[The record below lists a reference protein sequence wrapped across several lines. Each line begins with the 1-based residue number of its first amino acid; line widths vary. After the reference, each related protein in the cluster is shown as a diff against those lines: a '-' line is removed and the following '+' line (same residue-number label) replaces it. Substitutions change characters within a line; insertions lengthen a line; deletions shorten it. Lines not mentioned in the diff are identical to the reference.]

1 MNDSLLIQQYRKK
14 KSLWHNNYLC
24 YKNCYFCQQK
34 RERTN
39 NMSHL
44 ATLINDL
51 ALILICAGVMT
62 LLFKKLK
69 QPLVLGYVVAGFL
82 ASPHMPYTPSVMD
95 TANIQTWADIGVI
108 FLLFALGLE
117 FSFKKIVK
125 VGGAAIIAACTIIF
139 CMILLGITVGTGF
152 GWQRMDSIFLG
163 GMIAMSSTTI
173 IYKAFDDLGMRKKQ
187 FTGLVLSVLILE
199 DILAIVLMV
208 MLSTMAVRHNFEG
221 SEMLESI
228 GKLLFFLIL
237 WFVVGIYLIPELLK
251 RCRKLMSEETLL
263 IVSLGLCFGMV
274 VMAAR
279 TGFSA
284 AFGAFIM
291 GSILA
296 ETVEAESI
304 ERLVKPVKDLFG
316 AVFFVSVGMMV
327 DPAMIVEYAL
337 PIIVITL
344 AVIFGQSLFG
354 TLGVLLAGQPLKT
367 AMQCGFS
374 LTQIGEFAF
383 IIASLGVSLHVTS
396 DFLYPI
402 VVAVSVITTFLTPYM
417 IRFAEPA
424 SNFVDTHLPVKW
436 KNFLLHYS
444 SGSQTMNH
452 ESLWKKLILALTR
465 ITIVYSIVSIAVVAL
480 AFRFLV
486 PLFLEHIPGIWGR
499 LLAAVVIILFISPF
513 LRAIMIK
520 KNHSAEFVTLWN
532 DSRGNRAPLVATIV
546 IRILIAVSF
555 VMFVIAGLFKVSVG
569 LLLGV
574 AVLLVTMMILSRQL
588 KKQSIMIE
596 RKFFQN
602 LRYRDMRAEYMG
614 EKKPEY
620 AGRLLSRDLHLTDFE
635 VPGES
640 AWAGKTLAE
649 LNFGKKY
656 GIHVVSILR
665 GRKRIN
671 IPGASVRLFPED
683 KIQVI
688 GTDEELNQFSSEMEK
703 AAILETDVVEK
714 SEMILRQFRVDAH
727 SIFLGKTMRES
738 GIREQYHCLIVG
750 VERGEETLHAPDPHE
765 PFMEDDV
772 VWIVGENADVYKLV
786 GQKNENV
793 DME

>member
-1 MNDSLLIQQYRKK
+1 
-14 KSLWHNNYLC
+14 
-24 YKNCYFCQQK
+24 
-34 RERTN
+34 
-39 NMSHL
+39 MSHL

-296 ETVEAESI
+296 ETVEAVSI

-555 VMFVIAGLFKVSVG
+555 VMFVISGLFKVSVG

-574 AVLLVTMMILSRQL
+574 AVLLVIMMILSRQL

>member
-1 MNDSLLIQQYRKK
+1 
-14 KSLWHNNYLC
+14 
-24 YKNCYFCQQK
+24 
-34 RERTN
+34 
-39 NMSHL
+39 MSHL

-251 RCRKLMSEETLL
+251 RCRNLMSEETLL

-274 VMAAR
+274 VMAVR

-555 VMFVIAGLFKVSVG
+555 VMFVISGLFKVSVG

-574 AVLLVTMMILSRQL
+574 AVLLVIMMILSRQL

>member
-1 MNDSLLIQQYRKK
+1 
-14 KSLWHNNYLC
+14 
-24 YKNCYFCQQK
+24 
-34 RERTN
+34 
-39 NMSHL
+39 MSHL

-139 CMILLGITVGTGF
+139 CMILLGIAVGTGF

-187 FTGLVLSVLILE
+187 FTGIVLSVLILE

-221 SEMLESI
+221 TEMLESI

-274 VMAAR
+274 VMAAH

-327 DPAMIVEYAL
+327 NPAMIVEYAL

-344 AVIFGQSLFG
+344 AVILGQSLFG
-354 TLGVLLAGQPLKT
+354 TLGVLLSGQPLKT

-417 IRFAEPA
+417 IRLAEPA
-424 SNFVDTHLPVKW
+424 SNFVDSHLPERW
-436 KNFLLHYS
+436 MNFLDRYA
-444 SGSQTMNH
+444 SGSRTMNH
-452 ESLWKKLILALTR
+452 ESLWKKLMFALTR

-480 AFRFLV
+480 SFRFLV
-486 PLFLEHIPGIWGR
+486 PLFQAHLPGIWGR
-499 LLAAVVIILFISPF
+499 LLSAVVVILFIAPF

-520 KNHSAEFVTLWN
+520 KNHSIEFVTLWN
-532 DSRGNRAPLVATIV
+532 DNRANRAPLVATIV

-555 VMFVIAGLFKVSVG
+555 VMFVIAGLFEISVG

-602 LRYRDMRAEYMG
+602 LRSRDMRAEYLG

-620 AGRLLSRDLHLTDFE
+620 AGRLLSRDLHLTDFII
-635 VPGES
+635 PSES
-640 AWAGKTLAE
+640 EWAGKTLAE
-649 LNFGKKY
+649 LNFGKQY
-656 GIHVVSILR
+656 GVHVVSILR

-671 IPGASVRLFPED
+671 IPGASMRLFPED

-688 GTDEELNQFSSEMEK
+688 ATDEELNLFGEAMDK
-703 AAILETDVVEK
+703 AAALEADVIEK
-714 SEMILRQFRVDAH
+714 SEMILRQFCITAD
-727 SIFLGKTMRES
+727 SPFLGKTLRES
-738 GIREQYHCLIVG
+738 GIRERYRCLIAG
-750 VERGEETLHAPDPHE
+750 VEREGEALHAPDPHE
-765 PFMEDDV
+765 PFMEGDV
-772 VWIVGENADVYKLV
+772 VWVVGENVDVYELV
-786 GQKNENV
+786 GQKNENI

>member
-1 MNDSLLIQQYRKK
+1 
-14 KSLWHNNYLC
+14 
-24 YKNCYFCQQK
+24 
-34 RERTN
+34 
-39 NMSHL
+39 MSHL

-125 VGGAAIIAACTIIF
+125 VGGAAVIAACTIIF
-139 CMILLGITVGTGF
+139 CMILLGIAVGTGF

-221 SEMLESI
+221 AEMLESI

-327 DPAMIVEYAL
+327 NPAMIVEYAL

-344 AVIFGQSLFG
+344 AVILGQSLFG
-354 TLGVLLAGQPLKT
+354 TLGVLLSGQPLKT

-424 SNFVDTHLPVKW
+424 SGFVDKYLPARW
-436 KNFLLHYS
+436 MNFLTRYA

-452 ESLWKKLILALTR
+452 ESLWKKFIFALTR
-465 ITIVYSIVSIAVVAL
+465 ITIVYSIVSIAVIAL
-480 AFRFLV
+480 SFRFLV
-486 PLFLEHIPGIWGR
+486 PLFLENLPGIWGK
-499 LLAAVVIILFISPF
+499 LLAAVVTILFISPF

-520 KNHSAEFVTLWN
+520 KNHSIEFVTLWN

-555 VMFVIAGLFKVSVG
+555 VMFVIAGLFKISVG

-620 AGRLLSRDLHLTDFE
+620 AGRLLSRDLHLTDFV

-640 AWAGKTLAE
+640 EWAGQTLAE
-649 LNFGKKY
+649 LNLGKQY
-656 GIHVVSILR
+656 GVHVVSILR

-671 IPGASVRLFPED
+671 IPGASIRLFPED

-688 GTDEELNQFSSEMEK
+688 ATDEELNLFGAEMEK
-703 AAILETDVVEK
+703 AAALETDVVEK

-727 SIFLGKTMRES
+727 SAFLGKTMRES

-750 VERGEETLHAPDPHE
+750 VERGEEALHAPDSHE
-765 PFMEDDV
+765 PFMEGDV
-772 VWIVGENADVYKLV
+772 VWVVGENADVYKLV

>member
-1 MNDSLLIQQYRKK
+1 
-14 KSLWHNNYLC
+14 
-24 YKNCYFCQQK
+24 
-34 RERTN
+34 
-39 NMSHL
+39 MSHL
-44 ATLINDL
+44 APLIADL
-51 ALILICAGVMT
+51 ALILICAGIMT
-62 LLFKKLK
+62 LIFKKLK

-82 ASPHMPYTPSVMD
+82 AGPHIAFTPSVVD
-95 TANIQTWADIGVI
+95 AANVQTWADIGVI

-139 CMILLGITVGTGF
+139 CMIMLGVTVGTGF
-152 GWQRMDSIFLG
+152 GWKRMDCIFLG

-173 IYKAFDDLGMRKKQ
+173 IYKAFDDLGLRKKQ

-208 MLSTMAVRHNFEG
+208 MLSTMAVSNNFEG

-228 GKLLFFLIL
+228 AKLLFFLIL
-237 WFVVGIYLIPELLK
+237 WFVVGIYVIPGFLK

-274 VMAAR
+274 VLASH

-316 AVFFVSVGMMV
+316 AIFFVSVGMMV
-327 DPAMIVEYAL
+327 DPNMIMEYAG
-337 PIIVITL
+337 PIMVITL
-344 AVIFGQSLFG
+344 AVIIGQSLFG
-354 TLGVLLAGQPLKT
+354 TLGVLLAGRPLKT

-396 DFLYPI
+396 HFLYPI

-417 IRFAEPA
+417 IRVAEPA
-424 SNFVDTHLPVKW
+424 SNFVDAHLPAKW
-436 KNFLLHYS
+436 RNFLNRYS

-452 ESLWKKLILALTR
+452 ENLWKKLILALVR
-465 ITIVYSIVSIAVVAL
+465 ITLVYSIVSVAIIAL
-480 AFRFLV
+480 TFRFLV
-486 PLFLEHIPGIWGR
+486 PFLHESLPGIWGS
-499 LLAAVVIILFISPF
+499 LLAALIIILFISPF

-520 KNHSAEFVTLWN
+520 KNHSVEFVTLWN
-532 DSRGNRAPLVATIV
+532 DSRANRAPLVATIV
-546 IRILIAVSF
+546 FRVLLAVSF
-555 VMFVIAGLFKVSVG
+555 VMFVIAGLFKVSVS
-569 LLLGV
+569 LVFGV
-574 AVLLVTMMILSRQL
+574 AVALVILMILSRQL
-588 KKQSIMIE
+588 KKQSILIE
-596 RKFFQN
+596 RTFFQN
-602 LRYRDMRAEYMG
+602 LRYRDMRAEYLG

-635 VPGES
+635 LPGE
-640 AWAGKTLAE
+640 ANWAGKTLAE
-649 LNFGKKY
+649 LNFGNRY
-656 GIHVVSILR
+656 GVHVVSILR
-665 GRKRIN
+665 GKRRIN
-671 IPGASVRLFPED
+671 IPGASVRLFPQD

-688 GTDEELNQFSSEMEK
+688 ATDEDLNVFGEEMNKSSAMQF
-703 AAILETDVVEK
+703 DVIEK
-714 SEMILRQFRVDAH
+714 SEMILRQFRVDEN
-727 SIFLGKTMRES
+727 SPFLNKTLKES
-738 GIREQYHCLIVG
+738 GIREKYRCLIVG
-750 VERGEETLHAPDPHE
+750 VDRDGETLHAPDPHE
-765 PFMEDDV
+765 PFAEGDV
-772 VWIVGENADVYKLV
+772 VWIVGENNDVYKLV
-786 GQKNENV
+786 NISQ
-793 DME
+793 